1 MKKFL
6 LAAVAVATLTSAAGA
21 ASAQAYGAPH
31 RPDGGY
37 DAGRGYNDGRGGYND
52 DRGGYDDRR
61 GGYGANGI
69 DAKQNQIAQ
78 RIARGERNGA
88 LDRREAR
95 GLRIELAQVAE
106 LERRFRMSRGLD
118 RREIGIL
125 NTRLD
130 RLDATVVAQLRE
142 GRGGYGGGHDGGQ
155 YGNGQGYDD
164 GGHWVRGN

>member
-6 LAAVAVATLTSAAGA
+6 LAAVAVATLTGAAGA

-31 RPDGGY
+31 RPDAGY
-37 DAGRGYNDGRGGYND
+37 DAGRGYNEGRGG

-69 DAKQNQIAQ
+69 DARQVQIAQ

-95 GLRIELAQVAE
+95 GLRIELAQVAD
-106 LERRFRMSRGLD
+106 LEQRFRMSRGLD
-118 RREIGIL
+118 RREIAIL
-125 NTRLD
+125 SNRLD
-130 RLDATVVAQLRE
+130 RLDGIVIAQLRE
-142 GRGGYGGGHDGGQ
+142 DRGGYGGGYGGQ
-155 YGNGQGYDD
+155 YGNGYGDRDGRDGRGRGY
-164 GGHWVRGN
+164 